1 MLDLSGLMKTLF
13 LTAKK
18 IHKEGFNDVNLCE
31 LTDLGSQLCSIED
44 KLVLITRSITNINK
58 I

>member
-1 MLDLSGLMKTLF
+1 MKTLF

-18 IHKEGFNDVNLCE
+18 IHKEGFDDVNLCD
-31 LTDLGSQLCSIED
+31 LTDLGSQLCSIEE